1 MVIETKVYKNNQ
13 TTIPEVYRKK
23 YDVQP
28 GDIVE
33 WEEND
38 CGEIVVS
45 FRKKLSFS
53 DMIGVGTV
61 KTSTNAV
68 QLEKDCKQYQNGE
81 MHQTLTAHHQQQR
94 LFCLAHCLE
103 SKRGKK
109 VENHKRHCQGDNSQ
123 KSCSHFNGFGCA
135 GSRLYAFC
143 VDKETDQRRCK
154 NCIGKHTHNGQNNG
168 GNSSVKTCFV
178 HSVKVARGIVVCHQ
192 RHHALA

>member
-1 MVIETKVYKNNQ
+1 MVIFMVIETKVYKNNQ

-45 FRKKLSFS
+45 FKKKLSFS

-68 QLEKDCKQYQNGE
+68 QLEKK
-81 MHQTLTAHHQQQR
+81 
-94 LFCLAHCLE
+94 
-103 SKRGKK
+103 
-109 VENHKRHCQGDNSQ
+109 
-123 KSCSHFNGFGCA
+123 
-135 GSRLYAFC
+135 LYEWA
-143 VDKETDQRRCK
+143 
-154 NCIGKHTHNGQNNG
+154 NYY
-168 GNSSVKTCFV
+168 S
-178 HSVKVARGIVVCHQ
+178 
-192 RHHALA
+192 L